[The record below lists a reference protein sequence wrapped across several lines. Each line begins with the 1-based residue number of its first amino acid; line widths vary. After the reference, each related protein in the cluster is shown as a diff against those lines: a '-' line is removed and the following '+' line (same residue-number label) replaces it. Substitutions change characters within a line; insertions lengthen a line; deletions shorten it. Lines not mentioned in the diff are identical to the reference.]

1 MSKKGLVFDIKRYS
15 VHDGPR
21 IRTTVFLKGCPL
33 SCWWCHNPESIDP
46 KPRVLYSPKRCIGC
60 GACVTACPREAV
72 HYSAR
77 GVLVDQDACI
87 RCGACVKA
95 CPTEALE
102 MTGVLMSLE
111 ELEREILKDRAFYD
125 ESRGGVTFSG
135 GEPLVQ
141 HEFLLEMLRAC
152 GARGVHRAVDTT
164 GYVSSEVLRKIA
176 QETDLFLYDL
186 KHMDPEEHAKYTG
199 VDNSR
204 ILENLR
210 DLASQN
216 AAVNIRIPFIPG
228 VNDSRENLLQIASF
242 LTSLP
247 QAYPVSLLPYHAAAT
262 EKYHKLGEAY
272 RMKDTFPPTEH
283 QLRQAARL
291 LEGQGLIVKIRG

>member
-1 MSKKGLVFDIKRYS
+1 VPKKGLVFDIKRYS
-15 VHDGPR
+15 VHDGPG

-33 SCWWCHNPESIDP
+33 SCWWCHNPESMDP

-60 GACVTACPREAV
+60 GACVAACPREAV

-77 GVLVDQDACI
+77 GVLVDHDICA
-87 RCGACVKA
+87 RCGACVKV

-111 ELEREILKDRAFYD
+111 ELEQEVLKDRAFYD
-125 ESRGGVTFSG
+125 ESQGGVTFSG

-141 HEFLLEMLRAC
+141 HEFLFDMLGIC

-164 GYVSSEVLRKIA
+164 GYVAPEVLRKIA
-176 QETDLFLYDL
+176 SETDLFLYDL
-186 KHMDPEEHAKYTG
+186 KHMDPEEHTKYTG
-199 VDNSR
+199 VDNHR

-210 DLASQN
+210 ELAFQD
-216 AAVNIRIPFIPG
+216 AAVNIRIPLIPG
-228 VNDSRENLLQIASF
+228 VNDSRENLLQTASF

-247 QAYPVSLLPYHAAAT
+247 KTYPVSLLPYHAAAT
-262 EKYHKLGEAY
+262 EKYHKLGEEY
-272 RMKDTFPPTEH
+272 RMKETLPPTEH

-291 LEGQGLIVKIRG
+291 LEEQGLIVKIRG